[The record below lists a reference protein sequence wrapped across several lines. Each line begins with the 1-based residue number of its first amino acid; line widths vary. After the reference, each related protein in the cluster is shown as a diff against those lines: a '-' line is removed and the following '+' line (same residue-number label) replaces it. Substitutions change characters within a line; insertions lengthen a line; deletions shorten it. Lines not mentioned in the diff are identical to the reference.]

1 MLKCNILLIT
11 MLGWSESLN
20 RDVNFTIRVT
30 QSVTPQTLL
39 KCGFAHTDKIVRRDI
54 FPSSSS
60 TQHFFWDIFFWSTA
74 QNHNGDSLRN
84 ELKELRKVGQNVSK
98 ISCRKPFV
106 APNQSERVLMRAFV
120 GSGGL
125 SGGGVTN
132 RELCSQDDEQRWPVP
147 QLSL

>member
-1 MLKCNILLIT
+1 MQYSVNYYAGLKREYQQGCEVYR
-11 MLGWSESLN
+11 LGHPELHPSNSSQMW
-20 RDVNFTIRVT
+20 
-30 QSVTPQTLL
+30 
-39 KCGFAHTDKIVRRDI
+39 FAHTGKIVRRDI

-60 TQHFFWDIFFWSTA
+60 TPHFFWDIFLWSTA
-74 QNHNGDSLRN
+74 QNHNDDSFRN
-84 ELKELRKVGQNVSK
+84 ELKELRKVGQKASK

-106 APNQSERVLMRAFV
+106 APNQSERVLMRAFAD
-120 GSGGL
+120 SGGL